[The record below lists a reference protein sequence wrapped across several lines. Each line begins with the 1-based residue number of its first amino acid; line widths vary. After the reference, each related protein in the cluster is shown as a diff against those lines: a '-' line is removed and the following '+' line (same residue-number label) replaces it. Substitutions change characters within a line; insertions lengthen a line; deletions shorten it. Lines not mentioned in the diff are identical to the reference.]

1 MILVDTSAWI
11 ELLRNTN
18 HPAHVTLRHH
28 LQRRSPVATTEP
40 IVMELLAGARNDAEM
55 TRLRARLLALP
66 RLSVRGLV
74 DFEAASE
81 LYRTC
86 RKRGERC
93 ES

>member
-1 MILVDTSAWI
+1 
-11 ELLRNTN
+11 
-18 HPAHVTLRHH
+18 
-28 LQRRSPVATTEP
+28 
-40 IVMELLAGARNDAEM
+40 MELLAGARNDAEM